1 MSENKQLVMVASL
14 ERHLQKERSALYE
27 ALMAQACIPTGLP
40 FPQVA
45 ANYLW
50 KLNQLAIADADYV
63 FLLIGNEYGPLS
75 EKGVGYMHQVYA
87 AARAAHKTVV
97 AFIYNGVDK
106 PSLSLIDQTRLSE
119 LVAQL
124 KTGIHYQWR
133 NEDELRDA
141 TERAMERVLEDYPA
155 PGWHRN
161 PDTVVKNR
169 ELRLLREQL
178 AELRRELEEGRSDA
192 EVDLRLFDDPTAY
205 WLCPYSCKA
214 FREGQLKVLKGE
226 LRVTWR
232 RLFTWLAPAML
243 SPISEARVAALL
255 SEYLQP
261 MALLDTKSRWPGSHA
276 VADVKPERAA
286 LDVLKVQLRSMS
298 LVRFDAQG
306 HWRLTDAG
314 EAVALKT
321 LPAMAGNLGA

>member
-1 MSENKQLVMVASL
+1 MSETKQLVMVASL
-14 ERHLQKERSALYE
+14 ERHLHKERTTLYE
-27 ALMAQACIPTGLP
+27 ALMAQGCIPTGLP

-50 KLNQLAIADADYV
+50 KLNQLAITDADYV
-63 FLLIGNEYGPLS
+63 FLMVGNEYGPLS
-75 EKGVGYMHQVYA
+75 EKGVGYLHQVYA

-97 AFIYNGVDK
+97 AFLYTGVDK

-124 KTGIHYQWR
+124 KSGIHYNWR

-141 TERAMERVLEDYPA
+141 AERAMERVLEEHPA
-155 PGWHRN
+155 SGWHRT
-161 PDTVVKNR
+161 PDAAVKNR

-192 EVDLRLFDDPTAY
+192 EVDLRLFDDPSAH
-205 WLCPYSCKA
+205 WQCPYTCKA

-226 LRVTWR
+226 VRVTWR
-232 RLFTWLAPAML
+232 RLFSWLAPALL
-243 SPISEARVAALL
+243 SPLSEARVATLL

-261 MALLDTKSRWPGSHA
+261 MALLDIKSRWPGSHA

-286 LDVLKVQLRSMS
+286 LDVLKLQLRSMA

-314 EAVALKT
+314 ESVALKT
-321 LPAMAGNLGA
+321 LPAMAGHQGA